1 MPDLAGAVPHSR
13 LTILSNKTALFF
25 ADFDREPDKFLA
37 DLAKHAGLAF
47 EVFVT
52 GAVDRRGQYVRS

>member
-13 LTILSNKTALFF
+13 FTILSNKTVLFL
-25 ADFDREPDKFLA
+25 ANFDGEPDKLLG
-37 DLAKHAGLAF
+37 DLAKHAGLVL

-52 GAVDRRGQYVRS
+52 CAVGRRGQYVRS

>member
-13 LTILSNKTALFF
+13 FTILSNKTVL
-25 ADFDREPDKFLA
+25 
-37 DLAKHAGLAF
+37 F

-52 GAVDRRGQYVRS
+52 CAVDRRGQYVRS